1 MKNGSGTYYY
11 RERRKRYDGVWVDD
25 VAKCGVFGDLDP
37 QAFSTEPFPIPKVS
51 ALERLPPSRP
61 PAHAHYE
68 AHARL
73 RPTWFALCSWSCSSH
88 FKCWK
93 VLRET
98 CT

>member
-1 MKNGSGTYYY
+1 MPHDYAAHGDVYRGEWADDMKNGSGTYYY

-61 PAHAHYE
+61 CTLRSSRPPAADVV
-68 AHARL
+68 
-73 RPTWFALCSWSCSSH
+73 CI
-88 FKCWK
+88 
-93 VLRET
+93 V
-98 CT
+98 